1 MAWVA
6 LLALLVLVGVAGAI
20 WILLPPG
27 TAAIPDTP
35 DGSLDVADQAI
46 GTYPLGDHTVAVT
59 AEGLTVATDGGA
71 VTTWASAPG
80 RAFVAAA
87 RGQAT
92 VTERIGMFRIRD
104 QWDQT
109 LDEQRVQRVDA
120 GPDRVI
126 LSGSLSDGDQAAV
139 IYELDI
145 TLGPRGVS
153 LDLQVDNVD
162 RVMLIGARDPD
173 EQVFGLGEQ
182 FTGPNLVGDVYP
194 IMTREQGIG
203 RGHQPLSLLVD
214 LAAGAAGSAATTYA
228 PLPFY
233 VTSAPR
239 SLWLQTTDE
248 VQPGGVA
255 GQVPIAV
262 VDLRQEQV
270 TAVTVW
276 DDRLSAVA
284 GVGEIPADHVS
295 AHAQATGLMR
305 ALPTWTSGG
314 LIAGLQGGTDEVRAE
329 VAALQSAGVDVSAV
343 WVQDWVGQRATS
355 FGDRLYWNW
364 TLDRQRYPDWEQLVE
379 EWAGQGIRTLT
390 YVNPFLSPDAG
401 ERTDRNLYAEALAAG
416 HLLTTPEGQPYL
428 LDQND
433 FEAALV
439 DLFDPEAREWLTQV
453 LVDEVLGVGASG
465 FMADFGEAMP
475 LDAVSS
481 AGTGQDLHNA
491 YPVVWAEI
499 TRDALDRAGLSEEGL
514 VWHRSAG
521 PGSAAAASLFWAGD
535 QNVDFSQ
542 QDGLP
547 SAVDGLLNGGLS
559 GMTLNHFDIGGYAS
573 IELPGPLPDV
583 ARSVELHHRSAELA
597 AFTAVMRTHEGN
609 RPDLGATAT
618 DPEVAAL
625 LGQMVS
631 LYQALGPERQ
641 RLASAVTQAG
651 LPLVRH
657 AILEVPDEP
666 EVYEQPDV
674 FFLGPRVF
682 VAPVVQPQQDRRT
695 VILPSGLWQNIWTG
709 EQIRV
714 PAGGGEMTVEA
725 PIGRPPAWVRP
736 GTEVAED
743 LTAWRQGVASVDPV
757 QPTPR

>member
-1 MAWVA
+1 M
-6 LLALLVLVGVAGAI
+6 LALLLLIGVVGAI
-20 WILLPPG
+20 WILLPPP
-27 TAAIPDTP
+27 TAAIPATP
-35 DGSLDVADQAI
+35 QGSLAVAEQAI
-46 GTYPLGDHTVAVT
+46 GTYRVGDHTVAVAT
-59 AEGLTVATDGGA
+59 DGLTVATSGAA

-87 RGQAT
+87 RGQAE

-104 QWDQT
+104 RWDQT
-109 LDEQRVQRVDA
+109 LDEQSVQRVDA
-120 GPDRVI
+120 GPDRVT
-126 LSGSLSDGDQAAV
+126 LSGSLADGDGSAV
-139 IYELDI
+139 TYRLDI
-145 TLGPRGVS
+145 ALEPEGVA

-162 RVMLIGARDPD
+162 RVMLIGARDPV
-173 EQVFGLGEQ
+173 EQVYGLGEQ
-182 FTGPNLVGDVYP
+182 FTGPDLGGEVYP

-239 SLWLQTTDE
+239 SLWLQTTKE
-248 VQPGGVA
+248 TGSSNGA
-255 GQVPIAV
+255 AAQVPSAV
-262 VDLRQEQV
+262 VDLRDEDLV
-270 TAVTVW
+270 AVTGW
-276 DDRLSAVA
+276 DDRLRAVV
-284 GVGEIPADHVS
+284 GVGAAPADHVS
-295 AHAQATGLMR
+295 AHARATGLMR
-305 ALPTWTSGG
+305 ALPAWTSGG
-314 LIAGLQGGTDEVRAE
+314 LIAGLQGGSEEVRAE

-343 WVQDWVGQRATS
+343 WLQDWVGQRSTS

-379 EWAGQGIRTLT
+379 EFAGQDIRTLT

-401 ERTDRNLYAEALAAG
+401 DRADRNLYAEASEAG
-416 HLLTTPEGQPYL
+416 YLLTTPEGDPYL
-428 LDQND
+428 LDQKD

-439 DLFDPEAREWLTQV
+439 DLFDPDAREWLTQV

-481 AGTGQDLHNA
+481 AGTGRDLHNA

-499 TRDALDRAGLSEEGL
+499 TRAALDRAGLSEEGL

-521 PGSAAAASLFWAGD
+521 PGSAALATLFWAGD

-547 SAVDGLLNGGLS
+547 SALNGLLQGGLS

-573 IELPGPLPDV
+573 VELPGPLPDV
-583 ARSVELHHRSAELA
+583 ARTVELHHRSAELA

-625 LGQMVS
+625 LGQMVE
-631 LYQALGPERQ
+631 LFQALAPERQ
-641 RLASAVTQAG
+641 RLSTDATQSG
-651 LPLVRH
+651 LPLLRH
-657 AILEVPDEP
+657 PILEVPDDP
-666 EVYEQPDV
+666 GVYDQPDV
-674 FFLGPRVF
+674 FFLGSDVF
-682 VAPVVQPQQDRRT
+682 VAPVVQPQQDTRT
-695 VILPSGLWQNIWTG
+695 LILPSGVWENIWTG

-714 PAGGGEMTVEA
+714 PAGGSEMTVEA

-743 LTAWRQGVASVDPV
+743 LAAWRQGVAPV
-757 QPTPR
+757 NQVWPTPR